1 MSRCR
6 KIRILLASVLAL
18 VVGINLYFQ
27 YQNHQERFQL
37 KTSFEEQDNIAV
49 LQHLMDSG
57 KYASDIRKAG
67 YDIPPDGAI
76 RLDGGIDSIGIKGD
90 IDLDISNPG
99 RNGVTTYFRIEI
111 DGKITSA
118 LYELDKNFD
127 LVSSAYFQINEKNIN
142 ERVNITQAEE
152 ERLLKIV
159 RKELKAFLD
168 KMYQTLYS

>member
-1 MSRCR
+1 MSRPR

-37 KTSFEEQDNIAV
+37 KVSFEEQDNIAV

-57 KYASDIRKAG
+57 KYASDMRKAG
-67 YDIPPDGAI
+67 YIVPPDGAI

-90 IDLDISNPG
+90 IDLKIVNPARDEVSVLFETMVNEEKINAYYILDNQLTLKRSYYSHI
-99 RNGVTTYFRIEI
+99 RNQKKE
-111 DGKITSA
+111 S
-118 LYELDKNFD
+118 
-127 LVSSAYFQINEKNIN
+127 
-142 ERVNITQAEE
+142 VNISQAEE

-159 RKELKAFLD
+159 QKELKAFLA
-168 KMYQTLYS
+168 KMYQTLYA